1 MISAITKEK
10 ISAGDVI
17 TIDKANGHITRLGR
31 SFSRSKDYDAVSND
45 VLFLYEYD
53 GRSALCN
60 VPKASC
66 NSARRWFTQYYSI
79 QPLLCRCLSM
89 MWM

>member
-45 VLFLYEYD
+45 VLFFYVSD
-53 GRSALCN
+53 CRSALYS
-60 VPKASC
+60 VLKESC
-66 NSARRWFTQYYSI
+66 NNARK
-79 QPLLCRCLSM
+79 
-89 MWM
+89 